1 MYALYTLND
10 ITNEWEWDI
19 ICNNV
24 EQSTDIQQFYE
35 YELGT
40 ATRIER
46 INSHT
51 DNAING

>member
-10 ITNEWEWDI
+10 INEWEWDI

-40 ATRIER
+40 ATHVVQIGANIDEF
-46 INSHT
+46 IYNT
-51 DNAING
+51 